1 MTRRPQDREEFDS
14 DEDTE
19 GKAPD
24 GSIATLPRD
33 IVDLV
38 ARRFAEDEAFCV
50 ALDEWVD
57 AKCAAF
63 ADDDSSSS
71 SISSSSGGGGAGG
84 SGSRIASGSEY
95 DLVHTALHEEFKA
108 MYEKHLEG
116 YIAAQGA
123 TVADFYATIRASE
136 EVSGGQ
142 GSAALVGQILLAT
155 FDFDVFRVMMREAA
169 HSSAAASHK

>member
-1 MTRRPQDREEFDS
+1 MTRRPQDRGEFDS

-24 GSIATLPRD
+24 SSSATLAGD
-33 IVDLV
+33 VVDLV
-38 ARRFAEDEAFCV
+38 ARRFVDDDAFGA

-63 ADDDSSSS
+63 ADS
-71 SISSSSGGGGAGG
+71 SSSSGGGGGAGG
-84 SGSRIASGSEY
+84 GSIGPASGSEH
-95 DLVHTALHEEFKA
+95 DLAHTALHEEFKA
-108 MYEKHLEG
+108 LYEQHLER
-116 YIAAQGA
+116 YIAAQGV
-123 TVADFYATIRASE
+123 TVAGFYAQIRASE

-155 FDFDVFRVMMREAA
+155 FDFEVFRVMMREAA
-169 HSSAAASHK
+169 QSGSAAQHK